1 MGGMADGGGPGR
13 LSVPSLRMYDVVIR
27 VIRASLPVR
36 GHRFC
41 SNQGL
46 PALHRST
53 AVYRCAIPLLH
64 GQDGRQRRS
73 WATFPFGRF
82 ACMTSPSASSV
93 PSLPVRG
100 HRFYSNQGLPALHR
114 STAVY
119 RFAIPLLHGRDGRQR
134 RSWAAFF
141 VQSLR
146 MYDVFIRVIRALSS
160 CSRAPFLQ

>member
-41 SNQGL
+41 
-46 PALHRST
+46 
-53 AVYRCAIPLLH
+53 
-64 GQDGRQRRS
+64 
-73 WATFPFGRF
+73 
-82 ACMTSPSASSV
+82 
-93 PSLPVRG
+93 
-100 HRFYSNQGLPALHR
+100 SNQGLPALHR